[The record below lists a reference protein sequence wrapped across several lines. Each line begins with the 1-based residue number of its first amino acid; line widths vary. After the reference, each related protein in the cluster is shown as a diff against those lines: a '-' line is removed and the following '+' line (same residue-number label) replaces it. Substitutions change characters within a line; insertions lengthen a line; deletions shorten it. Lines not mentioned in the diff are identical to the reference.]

1 MQISLDTCVIRSL
14 RTGDAATLAR
24 NANNRRIWRNLRDS
38 FPHPYS
44 LDDARQFIAR
54 IKDQPHETVFAVEVD
69 SQAVGS
75 IGVRL
80 KEDVERVTGELGY
93 WLGEPFWGR
102 GLMTD
107 VVRAFTRFALREFA
121 LRRLEAWVYE
131 WNPASARVLEK
142 AGYRLE
148 GTLRRSAIKE
158 GQEIDRQLY
167 ACLAEDRP
175 ADATYARGDRLSS

>member
-1 MQISLDTCVIRSL
+1 MQIFLDTCLVRSL
-14 RTGDAATLAR
+14 RPEDAASLAR
-24 NANNRRIWRNLRDS
+24 HANNRRIWRNLRDM

-44 LDDARQFIAR
+44 LRDAQDFIAR
-54 IKDQPHETVFAVEVD
+54 IKGQEKETVFAIEVD

-80 KEDVERVTGELGY
+80 KEDIDRLTGELGY

-107 VVRAFTRFALREFA
+107 VVRVFTEFALREFA
-121 LRRLEAWVYE
+121 LQRLEAWVYE

-142 AGYRLE
+142 AGYELE
-148 GTLRRSAIKE
+148 GTLRRSAIKD
-158 GQEIDRQLY
+158 GQIIDRWIY
-167 ACLAEDRP
+167 AYLPEV
-175 ADATYARGDRLSS
+175 